1 MGTILTFVATQF
13 SNGLMDTEDVFRKLV
28 GLYLRQSFA
37 IFLRKFHM
45 VLIVVSLLNM
55 SWRKEYDGS
64 SRIAY
69 IGSIFFISNVSM
81 EVSCQALSKT
91 RAESIRVFI
100 YSLISPSLWLSE
112 DAQQNR

>member
-1 MGTILTFVATQF
+1 
-13 SNGLMDTEDVFRKLV
+13 MDTEDVFRKLV
-28 GLYLRQSFA
+28 GLYLRQSLPV
-37 IFLRKFHM
+37 FLRKFHM

-64 SRIAY
+64 FRMAY
-69 IGSIFFISNVSM
+69 VGSIFFISNVSM